1 MVEVRPGRVALD
13 EELDGGGE
21 REVERHAALLLC
33 KVVPCIIVRAFDCTA
48 VQLLGVINNSLRLLI

>member
-33 KVVPCIIVRAFDCTA
+33 KVVPCIVRAFDCTA
-48 VQLLGVINNSLRLLI
+48 VQLLGLIDNSLRLLI